1 MDLDY
6 INISE
11 IESNAETALEKKYAQ
26 FELAEG
32 ISVSNPCE
40 INIMKFRYLE
50 DFQNNYVDAL
60 SMFFTKQEIN
70 AQDIQL
76 STDNTGSKSYSFWNE
91 YDKMYGCVSD
101 NGFIAML
108 KPDVFDISFACNG
121 RNVKIYHVD
130 RDVDLSDSY
139 QLNNG
144 EYSIGEAVD
153 YINAWLEDEYKKR
166 FSQYDYKVKTV
177 IVREFQDHYLY
188 EILIQQIY
196 NGVPLDCITQY
207 AEMDEKSNRMYMKYT
222 KNNVMADAILNS
234 KLNVAEKMNVQLNV
248 KANVPE
254 MLPMS
259 DVELCS
265 VLGNMLDNAVEA
277 CGTLPKE
284 ERFMRVYIGK
294 LKGQLYLSVQNS
306 AGKVRK
312 EKGSY
317 LSTKEGEHGYGLFR
331 IDRVAKKYGGYVNR
345 QNEEG
350 IFATEIMIPLTEKV
364 A

>member
-1 MDLDY
+1 MKIAIIIGAVILFSALCVVGFFLLRRTLYNMIDRRIERFQSELIEKQVREIQNMYRQVRGWRHDY
-6 INISE
+6 RNHIN
-11 IESNAETALEKKYAQ
+11 N
-26 FELAEG
+26 
-32 ISVSNPCE
+32 
-40 INIMKFRYLE
+40 MK
-50 DFQNNYVDAL
+50 
-60 SMFFTKQEIN
+60 
-70 AQDIQL
+70 IQL
-76 STDNTGSKSYSFWNE
+76 SQEN
-91 YDKMYGCVSD
+91 YDG
-101 NGFIAML
+101 
-108 KPDVFDISFACNG
+108 
-121 RNVKIYHVD
+121 
-130 RDVDLSDSY
+130 LSDY
-139 QLNNG
+139 LN
-144 EYSIGEAVD
+144 ELADDLDTVD
-153 YINAWLEDEYKKR
+153 
-166 FSQYDYKVKTV
+166 TV
-177 IVREFQDHYLY
+177 IKT
-188 EILIQQIY
+188 
-196 NGVPLDCITQY
+196 G
-207 AEMDEKSNRMYMKYT
+207 
-222 KNNVMADAILNS
+222 NVMADAILNS

-277 CGTLPKE
+277 CGTLPEE

-317 LSTKEGEHGYGLFR
+317 LSTKEDASSSTKLHGYGLFR

-350 IFATEIMIPLTEKV
+350 IFATEIMIPLKT

>member
-1 MDLDY
+1 MKIAIIIGAVILFSALCVVGFILLRRTLYNMIDRRIERFQSELIEKQVREIQNMYRQVRGWRHDY
-6 INISE
+6 RNHIN
-11 IESNAETALEKKYAQ
+11 N
-26 FELAEG
+26 
-32 ISVSNPCE
+32 
-40 INIMKFRYLE
+40 MK
-50 DFQNNYVDAL
+50 
-60 SMFFTKQEIN
+60 
-70 AQDIQL
+70 IQL
-76 STDNTGSKSYSFWNE
+76 SQEN
-91 YDKMYGCVSD
+91 YDG
-101 NGFIAML
+101 
-108 KPDVFDISFACNG
+108 
-121 RNVKIYHVD
+121 
-130 RDVDLSDSY
+130 LSDY
-139 QLNNG
+139 LN
-144 EYSIGEAVD
+144 ELADDLDTVD
-153 YINAWLEDEYKKR
+153 
-166 FSQYDYKVKTV
+166 TV
-177 IVREFQDHYLY
+177 IKT
-188 EILIQQIY
+188 
-196 NGVPLDCITQY
+196 G
-207 AEMDEKSNRMYMKYT
+207 
-222 KNNVMADAILNS
+222 NVMADAILNS

-277 CGTLPKE
+277 CCTLPEE

>member
-1 MDLDY
+1 MKTAIIIGAIILFIALCIIGFFLLRRTLYNMIDRRIERFQSELIEKQVREIQNMYRQVRGWRHDY
-6 INISE
+6 RNHIN
-11 IESNAETALEKKYAQ
+11 N
-26 FELAEG
+26 
-32 ISVSNPCE
+32 
-40 INIMKFRYLE
+40 MK
-50 DFQNNYVDAL
+50 
-60 SMFFTKQEIN
+60 
-70 AQDIQL
+70 IQL
-76 STDNTGSKSYSFWNE
+76 SQEN
-91 YDKMYGCVSD
+91 YDG
-101 NGFIAML
+101 
-108 KPDVFDISFACNG
+108 
-121 RNVKIYHVD
+121 
-130 RDVDLSDSY
+130 LSDY
-139 QLNNG
+139 LN
-144 EYSIGEAVD
+144 ELADDLDTVD
-153 YINAWLEDEYKKR
+153 
-166 FSQYDYKVKTV
+166 TV
-177 IVREFQDHYLY
+177 IKT
-188 EILIQQIY
+188 
-196 NGVPLDCITQY
+196 G
-207 AEMDEKSNRMYMKYT
+207 
-222 KNNVMADAILNS
+222 NVMADAILNS

-254 MLPMS
+254 TLPMS

-277 CGTLPKE
+277 CGTLPEK

-350 IFATEIMIPLTEKV
+350 IFATEILIPLSAKS